1 MASNFLSE
9 DDFVF
14 QSDNYSLKEKANE
27 ITNHTSLVL
36 LDFSDEDITA
46 LDEIENKYN
55 SVKSLLFANSNK
67 ILQLNKD
74 SVELNGLHEKQSELM
89 TEWKNFELT
98 EGFFHR
104 IFQIERGL
112 LNTNLTA
119 IQLERLELLSAILN
133 EQIQLVLAFN
143 VSFRKTPQVIID
155 VADFM

>member
-1 MASNFLSE
+1 MASNFLTE

-14 QSDNYSLKEKANE
+14 QSDNDLLKDKANA
-27 ITNHTSLVL
+27 ITNHASLVL

-67 ILQLNKD
+67 ILQCNKD
-74 SVELNGLHEKQSELM
+74 NVELYGLHEKQRELM
-89 TEWKNFELT
+89 SEWKSFELT

-119 IQLERLELLSAILN
+119 IQRERLELLNTILN

-143 VSFRKTPQVIID
+143 VSYRKTPQVIID

>member
-1 MASNFLSE
+1 MTSNFLTE

-14 QSDNYSLKEKANE
+14 QSDNDLLKEKANA

-46 LDEIENKYN
+46 LDEIGNKYN

-74 SVELNGLHEKQSELM
+74 SVELKGLHEQQSKLM
-89 TEWKNFELT
+89 IEWKSFELT
-98 EGFFHR
+98 EGLFHR
-104 IFQIERGL
+104 LFQIERGL

-119 IQLERLELLSAILN
+119 IQRERLELLSKILN
-133 EQIQLVLAFN
+133 EQIQLILAFY
-143 VSFRKTPQVIID
+143 VAYRKTPQVIID